1 MPKELVNFLKYVEA
15 PLSESEKDF
24 DDEFVARL
32 QKTVKEVKVSREMG
46 ARYMTFQ
53 ELLSDERKAGRKEE
67 AMRNAYNFFKNGAN
81 FELVRASIEG
91 LSDEELQEIY
101 KEAHEFRV
109 SD

>member
-1 MPKELVNFLKYVEA
+1 MGGNR
-15 PLSESEKDF
+15 KDT
-24 DDEFVARL
+24 DRVWIDEFVARL
-32 QKTVKEVKVSREMG
+32 QKTVKEVKVSREKG

-101 KEAHEFRV
+101 KEAHGNGQEHL
-109 SD
+109 